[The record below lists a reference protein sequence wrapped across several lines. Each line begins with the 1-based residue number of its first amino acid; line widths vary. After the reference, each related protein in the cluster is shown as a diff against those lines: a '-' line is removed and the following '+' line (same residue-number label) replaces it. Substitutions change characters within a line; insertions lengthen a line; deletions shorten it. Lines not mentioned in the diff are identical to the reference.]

1 MKNIFN
7 YFIISVLTCSLLA
20 CNTEDRTVEN
30 PSEVFFAETN
40 ITKTISSNQTS
51 MDVDIPYS
59 LTMPAD
65 GTHAINLVFDPNF
78 STAGQGTDFEI
89 LTGDQITAGKL
100 GGVLKLRI
108 FSASASSDGKI
119 ANFRVTSPTLKS
131 LQDNNIA
138 GVRLFKTC
146 PTNTFVGNF
155 ENIGWLIGSG
165 NVTIVEDPTKPNTLL
180 VKNFL
185 MNGADLPLT
194 YDPVSY
200 EITIPTVETGRIHAT
215 YGMIKMGPATDGTK
229 SSFNSCNRTVSL
241 RVNYFVSAGSFG
253 VQDEKFTGL

>member
-7 YFIISVLTCSLLA
+7 YFMASVLALSLAACS
-20 CNTEDRTVEN
+20 TEDKTVDD
-30 PSEVFFAETN
+30 PSEVFFTETN
-40 ITKTISSNQTS
+40 LTKTISSDQAST
-51 MDVDIPYS
+51 DVDIPYS
-59 LTMPAD
+59 LTTPAD
-65 GTHAINLVFDPNF
+65 GTHSINLVFDPNF
-78 STAGQGTDFEI
+78 STAEPGVDFEI
-89 LTGDQITAGKL
+89 LGGDQVAAGKL

-108 FSASASSDGKI
+108 FSAQASSSGKI

-146 PTNTFVGNF
+146 PINTFVGSF
-155 ENIGWLIGSG
+155 ENEGWLIDSG
-165 NVTIVEDPTKPNTLL
+165 TVTIVEDPTKPNTLL
-180 VKNFL
+180 VKGFL
-185 MNGADLPLT
+185 DSGADLPLT

-200 EITIPTVETGRIHAT
+200 EITVPTMDTGQVHPS
-215 YGMIKMGPATDGTK
+215 YGMIRMGPATDGTK